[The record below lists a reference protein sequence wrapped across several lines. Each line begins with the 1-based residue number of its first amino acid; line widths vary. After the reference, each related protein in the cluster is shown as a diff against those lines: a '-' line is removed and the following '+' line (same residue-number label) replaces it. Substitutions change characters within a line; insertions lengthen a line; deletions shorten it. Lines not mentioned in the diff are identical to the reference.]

1 MFLAAGK
8 SADPLVLS
16 RAFAPEKVATVA
28 IASRDLD
35 GKTVSVETGTLAKQA
50 DGSVC
55 VRVGDTITL
64 VTATMAAPR
73 EGMDFFPLLVDY
85 EEKMYA
91 AGKIPGVRYIRR
103 EGRPSENAILTARR
117 IDRTIRPLFPEGFRN
132 DIQLVATVLSA
143 DPDNAADMPAM
154 IGASAALS
162 ISPIPFQGPVGAVR
176 VGRLEGK
183 MVVNPTYAER
193 DQSDL
198 DLTVAVSPSGVVM
211 LEGMA
216 DELPEEVLVEA
227 VRFALPFAE
236 SLMEMQRGLVA
247 EAGKPKIEFTPLTVG
262 DDVRAA
268 ITGFA
273 AIIGEAI
280 QNPDKKARENAT
292 AEVLEKLAADL
303 AEQFPERMP
312 EIRLAMEEQTY
323 QELRRLILDEGR
335 RPDGR
340 APDEIRPVWCEVSLL
355 PRAHGSGLFTRGQTQ
370 VMSVVTLGGVG
381 DEQLIDDLGVVESK
395 RFMHHYNFPPYS
407 VGEVRPLRGP
417 SRRDIGHGSL
427 VEKSLLP
434 LLPEEEKFP
443 YTIRVVSEVLES
455 NGSSSMA
462 SVCGSSLA
470 LMDAGVP
477 IRGPAAGIS
486 IGMVSDEHRH
496 QLLTDIQGVEDFS
509 GDMDFKV
516 AGTGQGVTGIQM
528 DVKLKGLTID
538 IVAEAFDQARRA
550 RLSLLDTMSKC
561 IAEPRPE
568 LAPHAPRVFTL
579 QIDPEKIGDIIGPG
593 GKVIKKM
600 EADFGVEID
609 IEQDGRVFI
618 AAPDQ
623 ASGER
628 ALKVIE
634 DITRDL
640 KVGEIYTGRVVRI
653 VPFGAFIELLPGR
666 DGLLHISQIARERIE
681 RVEDVLRMGEE
692 VQVKVIEIDPQGK
705 VRLSRKDL
713 LAPSEGGQEPPAREA
728 PSRGPRWRPR
738 R

>member
-1 MFLAAGK
+1 
-8 SADPLVLS
+8 
-16 RAFAPEKVATVA
+16 VA

-35 GKTVSVETGTLAKQA
+35 GKTLSVEVGTLAKQA
-50 DGSVC
+50 DGAVC
-55 VRVGDTITL
+55 VRIGDTIAL
-64 VTATMAAPR
+64 VTATMAPPR
-73 EGMDFFPLLVDY
+73 EGINFFPLLVDY

-103 EGRPSENAILTARR
+103 EGRPSENATLTARR

-132 DIQLVATVLSA
+132 DIQVVATVLSA
-143 DPDNAADMPAM
+143 DPDHAPDVAAM
-154 IGASAALS
+154 IGASAALGLS
-162 ISPIPFQGPVGAVR
+162 QIPFLGPVGAVR
-176 VGRLEGK
+176 VGRVEGK
-183 MVVNPTYAER
+183 FTVNPTYAER

-198 DLTVAVSPSGVVM
+198 DLIVSVSPDGVVM

-216 DELPEEVLVEA
+216 DEVPEEVLVEA
-227 VRFALPFAE
+227 VRFALPYAQE
-236 SLMEMQRGLVA
+236 LMDMQRALIA
-247 EAGKPKIEFTPLTVG
+247 EAGKQKIAVNSVAVSDE
-262 DDVRAA
+262 VRAA
-268 ITGFA
+268 V
-273 AIIGEAI
+273 GESASLIRDAI
-280 QNPDKKARENAT
+280 QDADKKARETAT
-292 AEVLEKLAADL
+292 AAVLEKLSASL
-303 AEQFPERMP
+303 AEKFPERAA
-312 EIRLAMEEQTY
+312 EIRLAIEDQTY
-323 QELRRLILDEGR
+323 QELRRLILDEHR

-340 APDEIRPVWCEVSLL
+340 APDEIRQVDCAVGLL

-370 VMSVVTLGGVG
+370 VMSVITLGGVG
-381 DEQLIDDLGVVESK
+381 DEQLIDDIGVVESK

-427 VEKSLLP
+427 VERSLLP
-434 LLPEEEKFP
+434 LLPEEEGFP

-477 IRGPAAGIS
+477 IRAAAAGIS
-486 IGMVSDEHRH
+486 IGMVSDATRH

-516 AGTGQGVTGIQM
+516 AGTRQGVTAVQM
-528 DVKLKGLTID
+528 DVKLKGLTPEI
-538 IVAEAFDQARRA
+538 ISEALAQARRA
-550 RLSLLDTMSKC
+550 REKLLDMMAGC
-561 IAEPRPE
+561 ISAPRPE
-568 LAPHAPRVFTL
+568 LAPHAPRVFTV

-593 GKVIKKM
+593 GKTIKRM
-600 EADFGVEID
+600 EAEFGVEID

-623 ASGER
+623 AKGEQ
-628 ALKVIE
+628 AMKVIS
-634 DITRDL
+634 DITREL

-653 VPFGAFIELLPGR
+653 VPFGAFVELLPGR

-681 RVEDVLRMGEE
+681 RVEDVLKMGDE

-705 VRLSRKDL
+705 VRLSRRDL
-713 LAPSEGGQEPPAREA
+713 LGPPEGGETEGGERRPPH
-728 PSRGPRWRPR
+728 RGGRRPPR

>member
-1 MFLAAGK
+1 
-8 SADPLVLS
+8 
-16 RAFAPEKVATVA
+16 
-28 IASRDLD
+28 
-35 GKTVSVETGTLAKQA
+35 
-50 DGSVC
+50 
-55 VRVGDTITL
+55 
-64 VTATMAAPR
+64 
-73 EGMDFFPLLVDY
+73 
-85 EEKMYA
+85 
-91 AGKIPGVRYIRR
+91 
-103 EGRPSENAILTARR
+103 
-117 IDRTIRPLFPEGFRN
+117 
-132 DIQLVATVLSA
+132 
-143 DPDNAADMPAM
+143 
-154 IGASAALS
+154 
-162 ISPIPFQGPVGAVR
+162 
-176 VGRLEGK
+176 

-273 AIIGEAI
+273 AIIREAI

-312 EIRLAMEEQTY
+312 EIRLAMEDQTY

-477 IRGPAAGIS
+477 IRGAAAGIS

-550 RLSLLDTMSKC
+550 
-561 IAEPRPE
+561 
-568 LAPHAPRVFTL
+568 
-579 QIDPEKIGDIIGPG
+579 G
-593 GKVIKKM
+593 
-600 EADFGVEID
+600 
-609 IEQDGRVFI
+609 
-618 AAPDQ
+618 
-623 ASGER
+623 
-628 ALKVIE
+628 
-634 DITRDL
+634 
-640 KVGEIYTGRVVRI
+640 
-653 VPFGAFIELLPGR
+653 
-666 DGLLHISQIARERIE
+666 
-681 RVEDVLRMGEE
+681 
-692 VQVKVIEIDPQGK
+692 
-705 VRLSRKDL
+705 
-713 LAPSEGGQEPPAREA
+713 
-728 PSRGPRWRPR
+728 
-738 R
+738 